1 MVEVEQFLTEHQ
13 QAYDDEA
20 ELEQEEAFEEAEVA
34 EALAVTWR
42 DKRKELNRLQ
52 KERKFRQA
60 GEVRRSF
67 QVEASELKKRTKC
80 HRCQQVGHWARECHL
95 PPPAKGKGKGKSK
108 QPPTG
113 AASVERVVQP
123 VEHVSEFFM
132 APVTSMWP
140 TLQRLRE
147 QRGLNVDVVEP
158 SLTFDHQGM
167 VKELIL
173 VSSPGY
179 GVLDSGCGRSIIGE
193 RTLQSFE
200 QLWKERQQPVPPRL
214 SEKNLFK
221 YGNGEQEV
229 SQWVVQVPV
238 KLGGRSG
245 SIRAAVVRGDA
256 PLLISRAALQKLQA
270 VIDFSDSS
278 MKVFPEQI
286 KIPLS
291 TNEAGQYV
299 VRLLDDDSVA
309 QTTATDFQEVML
321 ADEQVQPTPNPEV
334 VDEPPTSSPAGE
346 VPDSGSSTVHAPAVD
361 EHLSPQT
368 HTGRSEPLQ
377 VWCRDDSFVVQ
388 VPKIGKQGPF
398 WNTVIC
404 RRVIDRD
411 TGTVLLDEPILPQKG
426 KGHYSRTIPPH
437 VLHIRTEFTF
447 RPEESHS
454 CTF

>member
-1 MVEVEQFLTEHQ
+1 
-13 QAYDDEA
+13 
-20 ELEQEEAFEEAEVA
+20 
-34 EALAVTWR
+34 
-42 DKRKELNRLQ
+42 
-52 KERKFRQA
+52 
-60 GEVRRSF
+60 
-67 QVEASELKKRTKC
+67 
-80 HRCQQVGHWARECHL
+80 
-95 PPPAKGKGKGKSK
+95 
-108 QPPTG
+108 
-113 AASVERVVQP
+113 
-123 VEHVSEFFM
+123 
-132 APVTSMWP
+132 
-140 TLQRLRE
+140 
-147 QRGLNVDVVEP
+147 
-158 SLTFDHQGM
+158 
-167 VKELIL
+167 
-173 VSSPGY
+173 
-179 GVLDSGCGRSIIGE
+179 
-193 RTLQSFE
+193 
-200 QLWKERQQPVPPRL
+200 
-214 SEKNLFK
+214 
-221 YGNGEQEV
+221 
-229 SQWVVQVPV
+229 
-238 KLGGRSG
+238 
-245 SIRAAVVRGDA
+245 
-256 PLLISRAALQKLQA
+256 
-270 VIDFSDSS
+270 